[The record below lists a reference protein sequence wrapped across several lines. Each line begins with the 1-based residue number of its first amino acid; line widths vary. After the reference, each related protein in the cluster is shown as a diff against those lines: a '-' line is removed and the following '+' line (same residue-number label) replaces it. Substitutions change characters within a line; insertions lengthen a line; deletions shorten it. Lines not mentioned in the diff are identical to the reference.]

1 MINLIKIVI
10 FNKVK
15 SPANKLN
22 LWESDLQLIAGPAP
36 IEEKGS
42 LDQVLWQGIIKIHN
56 NHKDAMLT
64 YEKAACDHQVAEV
77 LAGHQRDGALLLEL
91 PGVVINQYI
100 NY

>member
-1 MINLIKIVI
+1 MTIR
-10 FNKVK
+10 F
-15 SPANKLN
+15 
-22 LWESDLQLIAGPAP
+22 
-36 IEEKGS
+36 
-42 LDQVLWQGIIKIHN
+42 IKIHN
-56 NHKDAMLT
+56 DHKDDWHAMLT

>member
-1 MINLIKIVI
+1 M
-10 FNKVK
+10 
-15 SPANKLN
+15 
-22 LWESDLQLIAGPAP
+22 
-36 IEEKGS
+36 
-42 LDQVLWQGIIKIHN
+42 HN
-56 NHKDAMLT
+56 NHKDDWDLMLT